1 MATVQTDVPPAM
13 RLAVT
18 VRVVAGVIAVAGPV
32 KPPVTVLNETPVGKL
47 PETEYEAAEKPG
59 LGKSVKF

>member
-47 PETEYEAAEKPG
+47 PETE
-59 LGKSVKF
+59 